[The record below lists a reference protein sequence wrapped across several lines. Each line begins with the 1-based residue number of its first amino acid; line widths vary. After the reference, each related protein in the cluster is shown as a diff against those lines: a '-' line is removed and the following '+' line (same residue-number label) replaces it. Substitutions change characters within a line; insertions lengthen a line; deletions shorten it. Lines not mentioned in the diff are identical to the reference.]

1 MSEEKT
7 VEKRNIK
14 DLVDKESDNL
24 HNILDPNDVKDFKE
38 LTGELRDTWTKK
50 QVFRTETEMRFS
62 VLNDFKY
69 PTKASKYW
77 QCVRE
82 QNVYLENL
90 MSLSFDYRR
99 TEVKL
104 KRLQQKLKDET
115 DELKKELIQIDI
127 DEKTYSKANMEL
139 TAKDRMREIKLWS
152 QLKKENDDG
161 SFDKQDVNQHQLESY
176 HKIMLNR
183 KNTLTAGSSQPEVF
197 NVLGQLQTIE
207 RVKKEKAQLEGTKR
221 EALSQES
228 KLGAKPE

>member
-1 MSEEKT
+1 MT
-7 VEKRNIK
+7 EKRNIK

-24 HNILDPNDVKDFKE
+24 HNILDPNDVTDFK
-38 LTGELRDTWTKK
+38 GMVDELRDTWTKK

-62 VLNDFKY
+62 VLNDMKY
-69 PTKASKYW
+69 PTKAAKYW

-104 KRLQQKLKDET
+104 KRLQQKLEEEKDP
-115 DELKKELIQIDI
+115 LKKELIQIDI

-152 QLKKENDDG
+152 QLKKEVDDG
-161 SFDKQDVNQHQLESY
+161 TFDKQNVNTHQLESY

-183 KNTLTAGSSQPEVF
+183 KDTLTPGSSQPEVF

-207 RVKKEKAQLEGTKR
+207 RVKLEHTKR

>member
-1 MSEEKT
+1 MS
-7 VEKRNIK
+7 EKRNIK

-24 HNILDPNDVKDFKE
+24 HNILDPNDVTDFKGMVE
-38 LTGELRDTWTKK
+38 ELRDTWTKK
-50 QVFRTETEMRFS
+50 QIFRTETEMRFS
-62 VLNDFKY
+62 VLNDMKY
-69 PTKASKYW
+69 PTKAAKYW

-104 KRLQQKLKDET
+104 KRLKQKLAEET

-127 DEKTYSKANMEL
+127 DEKTYAKANMQL
-139 TAKDRMREIKLWS
+139 TAKDRMREIRLWS

-161 SFDKQDVNQHQLESY
+161 TFDKQDVNQHQLESY
-176 HKIMLNR
+176 HKIMINR
-183 KNTLTAGSSQPEVF
+183 KNTLTQGSSQPEVF

-207 RVKKEKAQLEGTKR
+207 RVKKSGEMIYNKKEQLTND
-221 EALSQES
+221 
-228 KLGAKPE
+228 LGAKEK

>member
-1 MSEEKT
+1 MS
-7 VEKRNIK
+7 EKRNIK

-24 HNILDPNDVKDFKE
+24 HNILDPNDVTDFK
-38 LTGELRDTWTKK
+38 GMVDELRDTWTKK

-62 VLNDFKY
+62 VLNDMKY

-152 QLKKENDDG
+152 QLKKEVDDG
-161 SFDKQDVNQHQLESY
+161 TFDKQNVNTHQLESY
-176 HKIMLNR
+176 HKVMLNR
-183 KNTLTAGSSQPEVF
+183 KDTLTSGSSQPEVF

-207 RVKKEKAQLEGTKR
+207 RVKKEKVQLEGTKR